1 MNEEREWTVMFY
13 LASDNPL
20 APGTI
25 THLKAI
31 KNAGYH
37 PDVNVLAQFDP
48 HTVNMPVHIFDVNS
62 VEKLKNPNKANI
74 GFRGND
80 PFVRNLVS
88 DKLWP
93 HDVKEQ
99 LKKVMKKQ
107 SVNLPFNPPV
117 PPDKLHDELAPKD
130 SLDLFLEFCQ
140 ANYPARHYMLFIVGH
155 GVVVGNELFLRDEH
169 VGTTRLGNS
178 RPSSLSLIDLATILG
193 KFKGRLKKG
202 QQLEML
208 GFHACSMSG
217 VEVAFQLQG
226 LANYMLAAQ
235 GPTYNGAWPY
245 RQILVRLF
253 NDLNS
258 STFTKE
264 DIADDLVDLLKRG
277 TDPFSKFFRS
287 RFNGNGTKELLDE
300 HVPGKQPAPKLLGAL
315 THELNT
321 LLADPKL
328 PKAFMQRKL
337 TVTRKELL
345 SKNKGGEPDEKD
357 LRRINRRLIL
367 DALPSKVTNAK
378 NRINVKRLCK
388 KIFDYCLFNSFDFA
402 LAGYSCDLTL
412 SDLNKVNNLEKP
424 VSNLVKTLLEGLKF
438 SRETNDPLVRELM
451 ILAHWEAQSFF
462 QEQYTDLYDYCFR
475 LRTKCVFERAK
486 STSGETQAMLEEIE
500 DACKEVM
507 IVLKKGTDDE
517 DNSVIVRSEF
527 CGPAYQYA
535 HGLSVFFPWSEPVA
549 NPMWRRL
556 YRRFEFK
563 NTGWQRFLKQY
574 FIDTMRNPAGD
585 EANDVEPP
593 LDLAS
598 LNPNLDRDLL
608 ETLQALAVR
617 VFNDDGQLGPA
628 GSRDPL
634 GVAGSRDPQGG
645 ECDCTSIK
653 NYPSITHSVRRSLT
667 YTNKQVINI
676 LRQLDKDF
684 THPRR

>member
-37 PDVNVLAQFDP
+37 PDVNVIAQFDP
-48 HTVNMPVHIFDVNS
+48 HTVNMPVHVFDVNS

-99 LKKVMKKQ
+99 LKQVMKKQ

-117 PPDKLHDELAPKD
+117 PPDKLREELAPKD

-193 KFKGRLKKG
+193 KFKGRLRKG

-217 VEVAFQLQG
+217 VEVAFQLRG

-277 TDPFSKFFRS
+277 KDPFAKFFRS

-300 HVPGKQPAPKLLGAL
+300 HVPGKHPAPKLLGAL

-328 PKAFMQRKL
+328 SKAFTQRKL
-337 TVTRKELL
+337 TATRKELL
-345 SKNKGGEPDEKD
+345 SKTKAGELDERD

-412 SDLNKVNNLEKP
+412 SDLNKVNSLEKP

-486 STSGETQAMLEEIE
+486 STSGETQGMLEEIE

-507 IVLKKGTDDE
+507 IVLKKDTDDE
-517 DNSVIVRSEF
+517 DNGVIVRSEF

-574 FIDTMRNPAGD
+574 FIDTMRSPAGD

-593 LDLAS
+593 LNLAS

-608 ETLQALAVR
+608 ETLQKLAIR

-653 NYPSITHSVRRSLT
+653 NYPSITHSARRSLT